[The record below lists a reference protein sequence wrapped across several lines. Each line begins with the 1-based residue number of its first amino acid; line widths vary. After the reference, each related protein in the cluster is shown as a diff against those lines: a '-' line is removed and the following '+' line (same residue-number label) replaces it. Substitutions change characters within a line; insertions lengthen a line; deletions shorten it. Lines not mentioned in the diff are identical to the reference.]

1 MKCPECRTELVV
13 KDFSNI
19 GVELDVCK
27 SCNGLWFD
35 PSELLKS
42 IEKIKDRTFDP
53 PDVFAIEPENS
64 SPKRPWRPCPCCSK
78 SMNTIS
84 QTSIEV
90 DFCESCKGFWFDAGE
105 VVAITRQFTGLT
117 GYNRNAIKSL
127 PQELESIERLLKSYE
142 KPLVLVTKQPKN
154 KKVSK
159 SKIGKHVST
168 SNSNDD
174 IHCSDVI
181 GNLDELA
188 NVFCEIGE
196 LGIETGSFI
205 ADILIAIISS

>member
-1 MKCPECRTELVV
+1 
-13 KDFSNI
+13 
-19 GVELDVCK
+19 
-27 SCNGLWFD
+27 
-35 PSELLKS
+35 
-42 IEKIKDRTFDP
+42 
-53 PDVFAIEPENS
+53 
-64 SPKRPWRPCPCCSK
+64 
-78 SMNTIS
+78 MNTIS